1 MVKFNCTYVG
11 DIVRWEANGQKIF
24 DGQNGF
30 EITEVPLTSTSAI
43 STLAVVTSLDKN
55 NTNLTCIVLTLDLS
69 IAISDPA
76 LLLLQGK
83 SFMYEIDKH
92 MISLNL
98 MFLLYTY
105 NAFCSQFTQLHVY
118 SLNNLPAVCYVRVL
132 YI

>member
-1 MVKFNCTYVG
+1 MAKFNCTYVG
-11 DIVRWEANGQKIF
+11 DIILWEASGQKIF

-76 LLLLQGK
+76 LLLLQGERW
-83 SFMYEIDKH
+83 SSTNSTSAHKH
-92 MISLNL
+92 S
-98 MFLLYTY
+98 
-105 NAFCSQFTQLHVY
+105 V
-118 SLNNLPAVCYVRVL
+118 
-132 YI
+132 